1 MVFVLGMLTLLALV
15 GLVMITRTHG
25 EARRV
30 NLDASSQTA
39 RSAMSSV
46 VRSVQDR
53 LWRDIWGPSPDTFNP
68 PRPLDSNRPAA
79 APMVLEN
86 NEAFDAPG
94 ENDRWLSSTIPYLLY
109 ETDPAAVLPPVYG
122 EPKALPTYI
131 GVTPPPGYPLT
142 EDHVLSW
149 RYVSYIGSDL
159 LTNDFLQGGVQ
170 PFAWAENSRIEA
182 PTPVQYSTANL
193 ENVNIMQTPPPA
205 SYGLAMIPG
214 STTNVTIA
222 EARDNWFVPAHQA
235 ALAASPLFTNKL
247 PQFPYFDTNADG
259 AVDLYDADGD
269 GVPDSP
275 LSMVIPID
283 TEGANNPRQLYAAVR
298 VVDHGGMLN
307 VNTASSLA
315 APSGGNTFD
324 EGLADLQRRGRR
336 ATEILLDEVVHP
348 DDALGRTTEMM
359 SYRSDGALAPDP
371 IEYDADVV
379 RRELIGGTPSTS
391 VAYHPYGISEE
402 ASLRHRNMLVPYGRK
417 SEWEE
422 VVNGGGDEY
431 VNIDRALMG
440 SMQWTRQM
448 NGLNET
454 SYMRNAV
461 SNVPR
466 WNRFNASWG
475 AADYEGVPSG
485 GTNKGWRT
493 MIDEHH
499 RYFVR
504 RPLLTTVSHFIEP
517 PPVLTAPAIPS
528 IDTRIVQLRALGMDW
543 PVLDTVRFGTGPAV
557 PTLSAAYENL
567 PDVPEWA
574 RPQHI
579 DLNMGSVGNGGAAKE
594 DFIRYSAAAMYLA
607 LEGVSEYQGQSLA
620 DDRNRQWL
628 AWQFAVN
635 LADYRDA
642 DNEPTIVNIT
652 PSFGPPFRV
661 FGIEKQPF
669 LTEAYAFVTAGN
681 SSSGP
686 VPVSGPGDK
695 WFFAFELFV
704 PPLWNIPLNSPDNLY
719 IRVQPSI
726 PGLGLLPLS
735 SFRNAGNFPP
745 VLSADG
751 DGDFFVLCGS
761 KADAPSSLTPLVLA
775 TFFSNPQFK
784 IPVNGQ
790 GTIQLVYS
798 ATGIDN
804 DPADTAFHVLDTI
817 SPENSGDIAANTLSD
832 FVNLSNDITSVWA
845 RRDPGWAVG
854 TKREFSL
861 LRSTK
866 GWRFTTALQRYSE
879 GQPPPLPQSRPPW
892 LRPSLGKQ
900 NTIQDSLDKIVPQ
913 NIWPARARMT
923 DMGLAGIDPRD
934 SFNDP
939 QPYHDFDSVGDLSRM
954 LMIGAFNRT
963 LNTDPPLLS
972 DRDGA
977 AMIGKRSVPELLT
990 ETLARAQTTDLVGDG
1005 LIRIAAGHVDFKDA
1019 IKVGGLPWTAKLA
1032 DYFTTSSAL
1041 FDQIDND
1048 GDDDGTGTNVDLG
1061 DPTEGSSLLYRTA
1074 GKININTAPVSVLRS
1089 VPFMS
1094 LMPGSVE
1101 YISAG
1106 LSSGSPVNDFATLA
1120 PNGAFWDL
1128 ASAIVSRREVRR
1140 VPVFEWDPV
1149 SLRMRIVA
1157 VAGRPAAAARPTPT
1171 DSGPFGHLFELP
1183 NMLLVTDRGG
1193 AAGDALFHIDRYALT
1208 PAPILDSHKVRVS
1221 DPSAGP
1227 SDIFSPDFRF
1237 KRADDDNDG
1246 VFSAPEGYY
1255 LDYIPVVPTGLP
1267 APAPENPG
1275 LRARDIFLSRLAN
1288 MLTVRSDVFT
1298 VYIALI
1304 DENGQYVRR
1313 SQLTLDRS
1321 ECFRRPPVAGT
1332 SQPPTLPNIL
1342 TRSDGSYAEDVR

>member
-53 LWRDIWGPSPDTFNP
+53 LWRDIWGPSPDTINP
-68 PRPLDSNRPAA
+68 PRPLNSNRPAA

-122 EPKALPTYI
+122 EPRALPTYI

-149 RYVSYIGSDL
+149 RNVSYIGSDL

-170 PFAWAENSRIEA
+170 PFAWAQNSRIEA
-182 PTPVQYSTANL
+182 PIPVQYSTTNL

-214 STTNVTIA
+214 STTNVTIS
-222 EARDNWFVPAHQA
+222 EARDNWLSLAHQTSLGT
-235 ALAASPLFTNKL
+235 ALPGVTH
-247 PQFPYFDTNADG
+247 QFPYFDTNADG

-336 ATEILLDEVVHP
+336 ATEIVLDEVVHP

-359 SYRSDGALAPDP
+359 SYRSDGALDPDP

-461 SNVPR
+461 TNVPR

-543 PVLDTVRFGTGPAV
+543 PVLDTVRFGSGV
-557 PTLSAAYENL
+557 EPTLSAAYENL

-579 DLNMGSVGNGGAAKE
+579 DLNMGSLGNGGAAKE

-607 LEGVSEYQGQSLA
+607 LEGVGEYQGQSLA

-635 LADYRDA
+635 IADYRDV
-642 DNEPTIVNIT
+642 DNEPTIVTIT
-652 PSFGPPFRV
+652 PAFGPPFRV

-681 SSSGP
+681 AASGP
-686 VPVSGPGDK
+686 RPVSGPGDK

-704 PPLWNIPLNSPDNLY
+704 PPLWKVPLNSPDNLY

-817 SPENSGDIAANTLSD
+817 SPENSGDIAANTLAD

-879 GQPPPLPQSRPPW
+879 GQPPPLPQSRPLW

-990 ETLARAQTTDLVGDG
+990 ETLARSPTTDLIGDG

-1019 IKVGGLPWTAKLA
+1019 IKVGGRPWTAKLT
-1032 DYFTTSSAL
+1032 DYFTTSSAF

-1048 GDDDGTGTNVDLG
+1048 GDGLFDLA

-1101 YISAG
+1101 YINAG
-1106 LSSGSPVNDFATLA
+1106 LSSGSPVNDFAALA

-1157 VAGRPAAAARPTPT
+1157 VAGRPAAAARPTPA

-1193 AAGDALFHIDRYALT
+1193 TAGDALFHIDRYALT
-1208 PAPILDSHKVRVS
+1208 PAPILDSHKVRVT

-1237 KRADDDNDG
+1237 RRADDDNDG
-1246 VFSAPEGYY
+1246 AFSTPEGYY

-1298 VYIALI
+1298 VYVALI